1 MVSNISYYHE
11 EACRRCRGIGYI
23 YEGPYSFHIAPSF
36 GVDSTLYL
44 RVCDVCEGRGL
55 VRFEIQ
61 T

>member
-1 MVSNISYYHE
+1 MTLNVSYYHE
-11 EACRRCRGIGYI
+11 EVCRKCSGNGYI
-23 YEGPYSFHIAPSF
+23 YEGGYSFHTASPF
-36 GVDSTLYL
+36 GVDTTLYL